1 MASHSLGMANLFII
15 ALFMK
20 HRDRDCRE
28 FLNTVYC
35 TRRSNREER
44 VKTWLVDL
52 EIAEIIIID
61 GNNVGRCSV
70 WLVW

>member
-1 MASHSLGMANLFII
+1 MVVANSHF
-15 ALFMK
+15 ALQTPRT
-20 HRDRDCRE
+20 HRIETIERAK
-28 FLNTVYC
+28 VYPV
-35 TRRSNREER
+35 EER
-44 VKTWLVDL
+44 VKAWLADL